1 MKMFVNASKF
11 LVAFA
16 LLFSVVCNL
25 AAAPGLNTIVDTVQ
39 VSNKKAAASQKRI
52 DALSDKARQLFDDY
66 RLVVQETESLQTYNR
81 HVETLVKSQKNEFVS
96 LQKQLD
102 EIDVTSREIV
112 PLLIKM
118 LDSLD
123 KFVQLDAP
131 FLSEE
136 RSKRMSDL
144 RHMMTRADVTVAE
157 QYRRIMEA
165 YLVEL
170 EYGRTIE
177 AYESVLEKNGKIR
190 SVNYL
195 RVGRIMLAYQTPDKS
210 EMGIWNNVSRQW
222 DNLDSD
228 YQASISKGLRIARRQ
243 AAPDLLRLP
252 LPSPERLQ

>member
-1 MKMFVNASKF
+1 MKVLISRSKF

-16 LLFSVVCNL
+16 LLFSVAGNIF
-25 AAAPGLNTIVDTVQ
+25 AAPGLSDIVNTVQ
-39 VSNKKAAASQKRI
+39 SSNKRATASQKRI
-52 DALSDKARQLFDDY
+52 DALSDKARQLYDEY

-96 LQKQLD
+96 LQNQLD

-112 PLLIKM
+112 PLLLKM
-118 LDSLD
+118 LDSLE
-123 KFVQLDAP
+123 KFVQLDIP

-136 RSKRMSDL
+136 RSKRVSDL

-177 AYESVLEKNGKIR
+177 AYESVLEANGKMR

-195 RVGRIMLAYQTPDKS
+195 RVGRIMLVYQTPDKS
-210 EMGIWNNVSRQW
+210 EMGVWNNVSRQW

-228 YQASISKGLRIARRQ
+228 YQASISTGLRIARRQ

-252 LPSPERLQ
+252 LPSPERAQ